1 MEQKKK
7 SNAWRGDAAM
17 QTPGGEQAKMA
28 VVRQAEELEIYTA
41 RAIFNYK
48 VFPKKY
54 RPVFTSSI
62 LSLVFE
68 INDSIT
74 SANEF
79 DLRIPA
85 ERDARAECQRAA
97 LRACKKLINRVNT
110 VFHLK
115 IIDEG
120 KFEYWNKMIIN
131 VKRLTGA
138 WLRSDEKRGFS
149 SSESVKGKGL

>member
-1 MEQKKK
+1 MDQKKTP
-7 SNAWRGDAAM
+7 SGFCREDA
-17 QTPGGEQAKMA
+17 TSPPGGDHAKMA

-74 SANEF
+74 GANEL
-79 DLRIPA
+79 DLRIPN
-85 ERDARAECQRAA
+85 ERNARAECQRTA
-97 LRACKKLINRVNT
+97 LRACKKLINRINT
-110 VFHLK
+110 AFHLK
-115 IIDEG
+115 VIDEG
-120 KFEYWNKMIIN
+120 KFEYWIKMIIS

-138 WLRSDEKRGFS
+138 WIKSDEKRGFS
-149 SSESVKGKGL
+149 SSESVKGRGL

>member
-1 MEQKKK
+1 MDRKKISSYYK
-7 SNAWRGDAAM
+7 DDA
-17 QTPGGEQAKMA
+17 TTVPGGEAAKMT
-28 VVRQAEELEIYTA
+28 VIRQAEELEIYTA

-68 INDSIT
+68 INDSLT

-85 ERDARAECQRAA
+85 ERDARAESQRAS
-97 LRACKKLINRVNT
+97 LRACKKLINRINT
-110 VFHLK
+110 AFHLK
-115 IIDEG
+115 IIDEN
-120 KFEYWNKMIIN
+120 KFEYWNKLIIS

-138 WLRSDEKRGFS
+138 WIKSDEKRGFS
-149 SSESVKGKGL
+149 SSGAVKGKGL

>member
-1 MEQKKK
+1 MLK
-7 SNAWRGDAAM
+7 NG
-17 QTPGGEQAKMA
+17 TPIYGGEQAKMA
-28 VVRQAEELEIYTA
+28 VIRQAEDLEIYTA

-74 SANEF
+74 SANEL
-79 DLRIPA
+79 DLRIPN
-85 ERDARAECQRAA
+85 ERSIRLECQRRA
-97 LRACKKLINRVNT
+97 LRSCKKLINRINT
-110 VFHLK
+110 AFCLK

-120 KFEYWNKMIIN
+120 KFETWMKMIIS

-138 WLRSDEKRGFS
+138 WVKSDEKRGFS
-149 SSESVKGKGL
+149 GSESVKGRGL

>member
-1 MEQKKK
+1 MDQKKTLGAYYGV
-7 SNAWRGDAAM
+7 NA
-17 QTPGGEQAKMA
+17 TSVPGGDHAKMA

-41 RAIFNYK
+41 KAIFNYK

-54 RPVFTSSI
+54 RPVFISSI

-74 SANEF
+74 SANEL
-79 DLRIPA
+79 DLRITN
-85 ERDARAECQRAA
+85 ERGARSECQRNA

-110 VFHLK
+110 AFHLK
-115 IIDEG
+115 LIDEA
-120 KFEYWNKMIIN
+120 KFEYWMKMIIS

-138 WLRSDEKRGFS
+138 WIKSDEKRGFS
-149 SSESVKGKGL
+149 GSESVKGNGL

>member
-1 MEQKKK
+1 MDQKKTL
-7 SNAWRGDAAM
+7 NASCEGNA
-17 QTPGGEQAKMA
+17 TSVPGGEHAKMA

-48 VFPKKY
+48 IFPKKC

-74 SANEF
+74 SANEL
-79 DLRIPA
+79 DLRIPN
-85 ERDARAECQRAA
+85 EHSARSECQRTA

-110 VFHLK
+110 AFHLK

-120 KFEYWNKMIIN
+120 KFEYWIKMIIN

-138 WLRSDEKRGFS
+138 WLKSDEKRGFS
-149 SSESVKGKGL
+149 GSESMKGKGL

>member
-1 MEQKKK
+1 MEQKKT
-7 SNAWRGDAAM
+7 SNACKGVAA
-17 QTPGGEQAKMA
+17 TPIPGGETAKMT
-28 VVRQAEELEIYTA
+28 VIRQAGELEIYTA

-54 RPVFTSSI
+54 RPVLTSSI
-62 LSLVFE
+62 LSLIFE
-68 INDSIT
+68 INDSLT

-85 ERDARAECQRAA
+85 ERNARSESQRAA
-97 LRACKKLINRVNT
+97 LRACKKLINRINT

-115 IIDEG
+115 IIDES
-120 KFEYWNKMIIN
+120 KFEYWNKLIIS

-138 WLRSDEKRGFS
+138 WIKSDEKRGFS
-149 SSESVKGKGL
+149 LSEPMKGKGL

>member
-1 MEQKKK
+1 MEQKKT
-7 SNAWRGDAAM
+7 SDAYRGDA
-17 QTPGGEQAKMA
+17 TTPIPGGEHAKMA

-62 LSLVFE
+62 LSLVFA

-74 SANEF
+74 SANEL

-85 ERDARAECQRAA
+85 ERIARAENQKAA
-97 LRACKKLINRVNT
+97 LRACKKLINRIYTAFN
-110 VFHLK
+110 LK
-115 IIDEG
+115 IIDER
-120 KFEYWNKMIIN
+120 KFEYWNKLIIS

-138 WLRSDEKRGFS
+138 WIKSDEKRGFS

>member
-1 MEQKKK
+1 MDQRKIQKEFCREDAM
-7 SNAWRGDAAM
+7 SNH
-17 QTPGGEQAKMA
+17 GGIREKMA
-28 VVRQAEELEIYTA
+28 VLRQAEELEIYTA
-41 RAIFNYK
+41 RAVFNYK

-74 SANEF
+74 SANEL
-79 DLRIPA
+79 DLRIPN
-85 ERDARAECQRAA
+85 ERSARSECQRTA

-110 VFHLK
+110 AFHLK

-120 KFEYWNKMIIN
+120 KFEYWQKMIIS

-138 WLRSDEKRGFS
+138 WVKSDEKRVFS
-149 SSESVKGKGL
+149 SSDSAKGKGL

>member
-1 MEQKKK
+1 MDQKKTQDGYCGK
-7 SNAWRGDAAM
+7 DA
-17 QTPGGEQAKMA
+17 TSVPGGDHAKMA

-74 SANEF
+74 SANEL
-79 DLRIPA
+79 DLRIPN
-85 ERDARAECQRAA
+85 ERSARTSYQRTA

-110 VFHLK
+110 AFHLK
-115 IIDEG
+115 IIDES
-120 KFEYWNKMIIN
+120 KFEYWLKIITS

-138 WLRSDEKRGFS
+138 WIKSDEKRGFS
-149 SSESVKGKGL
+149 ESESMKGKGL